1 MLGLSIV
8 IVECRSL
15 ANVFNIEIRGL
26 SDKSLMEIEANVNP
40 GTEKRWFGVQNP
52 ACPC

>member
-1 MLGLSIV
+1 LILAEHSY
-8 IVECRSL
+8 L
-15 ANVFNIEIRGL
+15 ANVFNIVISGL